1 MRKFLVILALAGTL
15 SVPSVVF
22 GEASWYGRLQIGAQS
37 QDGNISLT
45 TSGSRWGITGSS
57 ELDGGM
63 TAVYNFEHGIT
74 ANDGIQDPPR
84 LSYVG
89 VSGGFGTLVLGRINT
104 ASGTVRGI
112 LDNSWFYGASG
123 TAPRRPN
130 NISYSFSNDLL
141 TTQLDAQYEMHDRD
155 PGMNDLRTVE
165 FGLSVNVSDIGRI
178 GVAHTKENF
187 VLRDPTAAG
196 TTPNPINDDTG
207 WKVKTNTIAGQV
219 SVSGLRVY
227 VGSQKS
233 SSEFVA
239 ATGGSATGADT
250 EQKTTYFGFGG
261 GLGDTGL
268 SYLVQWRDVK
278 DVNKPWMIGLYK
290 GLGDGVNLNMEYA
303 DNDSATKANTAVI
316 ALEVNF

>member
-84 LSYVG
+84 LSYGRSVRRIRNARFRQNQHCERYG
-89 VSGGFGTLVLGRINT
+89 QGNLGQLVVLRCIGNCSP
-104 ASGTVRGI
+104 ASKQHLIFV
-112 LDNSWFYGASG
+112 LE
-123 TAPRRPN
+123 RPA
-130 NISYSFSNDLL
+130 D
-141 TTQLDAQYEMHDRD
+141 TQLDAQYEMHDRD

-196 TTPNPINDDTG
+196 TTPNPITDDTG
-207 WKVKTNTIAGQV
+207 WKSRQTRSPA
-219 SVSGLRVY
+219 RCPCP
-227 VGSQKS
+227 
-233 SSEFVA
+233 A
-239 ATGGSATGADT
+239 
-250 EQKTTYFGFGG
+250 
-261 GLGDTGL
+261 
-268 SYLVQWRDVK
+268 
-278 DVNKPWMIGLYK
+278 
-290 GLGDGVNLNMEYA
+290 
-303 DNDSATKANTAVI
+303 
-316 ALEVNF
+316 